1 MHGPR
6 HDNVT
11 PHDTDANIVT
21 GPAGPAGPSEGTG
34 RGWVVQRCA
43 HWHCHTLIHLDIT
56 RPGRPRRFCSTRC
69 RVAEHRRLN

>member
-1 MHGPR
+1 MHGPQ

-21 GPAGPAGPSEGTG
+21 GPAGPAEGPGL
-34 RGWVVQRCA
+34 GWVAQRCA
-43 HWHCHTLIHLDIT
+43 HWHCRTLIHIDIT